1 MKETMVTLLIFFLL
15 LITIVAADFFLTG
28 TMGNSEDATPIT
40 QLIDFGD
47 ELSKEI
53 LVAEQYNRSI

>member
-15 LITIVAADFFLTG
+15 LMTIVAAEFFLTG
-28 TMGNSEDATPIT
+28 TMGKSEDSTPIT
-40 QLIDFGD
+40 QLIDVGE

-53 LVAEQYNRSI
+53 LVAEQ

>member
-15 LITIVAADFFLTG
+15 FVTIVAAEFFLTG
-28 TMGNSEDATPIT
+28 TIGKSEDSTPIT
-40 QLIDFGD
+40 QLIDVGE

-53 LVAEQYNRSI
+53 LVEEQ

>member
-15 LITIVAADFFLTG
+15 FVTIVAAEFFLTG
-28 TMGNSEDATPIT
+28 TIGKSEDSTPIT
-40 QLIDFGD
+40 QLIDVGE

-53 LVAEQYNRSI
+53 LVAEQ

>member
-15 LITIVAADFFLTG
+15 LMTIVAAEFYLTG
-28 TMGNSEDATPIT
+28 TMGKSEDSTPIT
-40 QLIDFGD
+40 QLIDVGE

-53 LVAEQYNRSI
+53 LVTQK

>member
-15 LITIVAADFFLTG
+15 LMTIVAAEFYLTG
-28 TMGNSEDATPIT
+28 TMGKSEDATPIS
-40 QLIDFGD
+40 QLIDVGE

-53 LVAEQYNRSI
+53 FDAEQ